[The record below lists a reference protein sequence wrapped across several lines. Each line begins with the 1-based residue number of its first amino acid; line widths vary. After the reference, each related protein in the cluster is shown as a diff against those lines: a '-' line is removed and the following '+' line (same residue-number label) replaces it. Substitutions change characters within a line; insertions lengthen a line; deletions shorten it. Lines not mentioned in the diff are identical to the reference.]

1 MTRAKKAK
9 TITGK
14 RANGGI
20 TFARI
25 KNRKSVMGT
34 MLGTSYYDTNR
45 LMTVTADDD
54 NDNGCGMQSR
64 ENRNDLQASYLYRG
78 HS

>member
-9 TITGK
+9 TITEK

-20 TFARI
+20 TFTRI
-25 KNRKSVMGT
+25 KRRKSVMGT
-34 MLGTSYYDTNR
+34 MLSTSYYDTNR

>member
-1 MTRAKKAK
+1 
-9 TITGK
+9 
-14 RANGGI
+14 
-20 TFARI
+20 
-25 KNRKSVMGT
+25 MGT

-64 ENRNDLQASYLYRG
+64 ENRNNLQASYLYRG
-78 HS
+78 HSWRKMLEHSYFCSSISFLLSFVTKR

>member
-1 MTRAKKAK
+1 
-9 TITGK
+9 
-14 RANGGI
+14 
-20 TFARI
+20 
-25 KNRKSVMGT
+25 MGT